1 MIEALNGLNVAGWIS
16 ISLIAILIFIVLMM
30 RGIQFGWGDKSVA
43 IGKKFDNKLDA
54 FKKDIELENIKKTQ
68 DETLQKMLFKKS
80 LCFDDYLEAS
90 LIKSVKKTES
100 EVYQIFKSFL
110 VCQYP
115 ALCIVDIVEDALIER
130 VHFNNIKKK
139 IMSKNRETYLASIIE
154 DIKKNYLVFYEQLE
168 NLHCNEKYPEWE
180 KIEDEIRMLVK
191 KWLSE
196 CIDCYIVNVRR
207 KIKLYKK
214 AKDKF
219 ILEDMKEL
227 ATVLP
232 LKKNKH
238 YLTNLLKAK
247 EEM

>member
-110 VCQYP
+110 ICQYP
-115 ALCIVDIVEDALIER
+115 ALCIVDIVEDALMER

-139 IMSKNRETYLASIIE
+139 IMSKNREA
-154 DIKKNYLVFYEQLE
+154 
-168 NLHCNEKYPEWE
+168 
-180 KIEDEIRMLVK
+180 
-191 KWLSE
+191 
-196 CIDCYIVNVRR
+196 
-207 KIKLYKK
+207 
-214 AKDKF
+214 
-219 ILEDMKEL
+219 
-227 ATVLP
+227 
-232 LKKNKH
+232 
-238 YLTNLLKAK
+238 
-247 EEM
+247 

>member
-1 MIEALNGLNVAGWIS
+1 M
-16 ISLIAILIFIVLMM
+16 
-30 RGIQFGWGDKSVA
+30 
-43 IGKKFDNKLDA
+43 
-54 FKKDIELENIKKTQ
+54 
-68 DETLQKMLFKKS
+68 
-80 LCFDDYLEAS
+80 
-90 LIKSVKKTES
+90 
-100 EVYQIFKSFL
+100 
-110 VCQYP
+110 
-115 ALCIVDIVEDALIER
+115 ER

-139 IMSKNRETYLASIIE
+139 IMSKNREAYLASIIE

-180 KIEDEIRMLVK
+180 KIEYEIRMLVK
-191 KWLSE
+191 RWLLK

-232 LKKNKH
+232 LKKNKY
-238 YLTNLLKAK
+238 YLANLLKAK